1 MTQAFNLS
9 QFANYLNTSGQV
21 SNAGLQTPA
30 TTSIPSGSVVLFY
43 QSAAPT
49 GWTQVTSL
57 NDYDLRLV
65 SGAGGSTG
73 GTTAYS
79 SVFTNQTP
87 SISVGGLSAGATTL
101 STAMMPSHNHLVPI
115 FAANSNRPY
124 GYACLSGAGAYLPNE
139 NTDSRG
145 CYTSSTG
152 SGNSHSHSISG
163 SASSS
168 AITLNV
174 RYANIIICSKN

>member
-1 MTQAFNLS
+1 MNTTQIVFND
-9 QFANYLNTSGQV
+9 ATT
-21 SNAGLQTPA
+21 QTTAA
-30 TTSIPSGSVVLFY
+30 TTSIPAGSVVLFY

-87 SISVGGLSAGATTL
+87 SINVSGLSAGATTL
-101 STAMMPSHNHLVPI
+101 STAQMPSHSHQQVNAYPSCGFI
-115 FAANSNRPY
+115 TGGY
-124 GYACLSGAGAYLPNE
+124 GSGAGAPQSP
-139 NTDSRG
+139 TAGQS
-145 CYTSSTG
+145 TTSTG
-152 SGNSHSHSISG
+152 GGGSHSHSISG

-174 RYANIIICSKN
+174 QYANIIICSKN